1 MGNDELNN
9 IKEIQKIK
17 DKFYLHV
24 TLIGEDSILDLHRF
38 INSFQ
43 ISKPNKKV
51 SEKNEDELLNL
62 FDFWDWTYN
71 FDKSFKA
78 QSKKFFDY
86 IEYIKSNVID
96 NYECLIVKVN
106 DPNSSNVKNI
116 LKKIN
121 EIMDKDYMPVTLF
134 LCD

>member
-1 MGNDELNN
+1 MANDELNN

-51 SEKNEDELLNL
+51 SEKNED
-62 FDFWDWTYN
+62 
-71 FDKSFKA
+71 
-78 QSKKFFDY
+78 
-86 IEYIKSNVID
+86 
-96 NYECLIVKVN
+96 
-106 DPNSSNVKNI
+106 
-116 LKKIN
+116 
-121 EIMDKDYMPVTLF
+121 
-134 LCD
+134 

>member
-9 IKEIQKIK
+9 IK

-24 TLIGEDSILDLHRF
+24 TLIGEDSILDLLRF

-43 ISKPNKKV
+43 ISNPNKKV
-51 SEKNEDELLNL
+51 SKKNEDELLNL

-71 FDKSFKA
+71 FDKSFMA
-78 QSKKFFDY
+78 QSKEFFDY

-106 DPNSSNVKNI
+106 YPNSSNVENI
-116 LKKIN
+116 LRKIN
-121 EIMDKDYMPVTLF
+121 EIMDNICL
-134 LCD
+134 

>member
-9 IKEIQKIK
+9 IK

-71 FDKSFKA
+71 FDKSFMA
-78 QSKKFFDY
+78 QSKEF
-86 IEYIKSNVID
+86 
-96 NYECLIVKVN
+96 LIIL
-106 DPNSSNVKNI
+106 NI
-116 LKKIN
+116 LN
-121 EIMDKDYMPVTLF
+121 QML
-134 LCD
+134 